1 MRSHGPAELDSM
13 VWEAHMRLHSLIADL
28 VDARAG
34 YTRIDPDTLTID
46 DMGPL
51 MPAADAVAL
60 CDEQLELALRA
71 LAAADTAMHATR
83 AVTSRLHP
91 R

>member
-1 MRSHGPAELDSM
+1 
-13 VWEAHMRLHSLIADL
+13 MRLHSLIADL

-34 YTRIDPDTLTID
+34 YTRLDPTGLTIN

-51 MPAADAVAL
+51 MPAVDAVAL
-60 CDEQLELALRA
+60 ADEQLGLALRA

-83 AVTSRLHP
+83 AVTSRLDA